1 MDKRSCTLSLVGSG
15 PGDPEL
21 ITLKGIKSL
30 QKADV
35 VLYDALACK
44 ELLAYAPNALK
55 IFVGKRN
62 GFKAFSQLEIQEVIV
77 NLAKKYKHI
86 VRLKGGDPFV
96 FGRGLEEIDHVEP
109 YGIRTEVIPGIT
121 SAISVP
127 SRYGIGVTKR
137 GVSESFWVITG
148 TTSSYQL
155 SSDLKLAAQSSA
167 TLVILMGMS
176 KLEKIVSILQDEN
189 KGDKPIAII
198 QNGTTSQEKIGF
210 GIIDNILGIVKEQ
223 ALSNPAVIIIGE
235 VVRESLKL
243 KEFYKQNYT
252 SFELAV

>member
-1 MDKRSCTLSLVGSG
+1 MDNFSCTLSLVGAG

-44 ELLAYAPNALK
+44 ELLTYAPNALK

-62 GFKAFSQLEIQEVIV
+62 GFKAFSQLEIQEIIV
-77 NLAKKYKHI
+77 NLSKKYRHI

-96 FGRGLEEIDHVEP
+96 FGRGLEELDHVEP
-109 YGIRTEVIPGIT
+109 YGINAEVIPGIT

-127 SRYGIGVTKR
+127 SRFGIGVTKR

-148 TTSSYQL
+148 TTSSHRL
-155 SSDLKLAAQSSA
+155 SADLKLAVQSSA
-167 TLVILMGMS
+167 TVVILMGMS
-176 KLEKIVSILQDEN
+176 RLEQIVEIFQQEN
-189 KGDKPIAII
+189 KGDRPIAII

-210 GIIDNILGIVKEQ
+210 GLIDNILGIANEQ
-223 ALSNPAVIIIGE
+223 ELSNPAVIIIGE

-243 KEFYKQNYT
+243 KEFYKHNYT
-252 SFELAV
+252 SFEYAV